1 MCVNVRFTS
10 RSVSRV
16 FDSGARTITL
26 PRILGHER
34 SVTVVRAI
42 MAELAVPQPELG
54 AICWCG
60 EAIDLLPRVP
70 GQRRSEQVMNHGA

>member
-1 MCVNVRFTS
+1 MCVHVRFTA
-10 RSVSRV
+10 RSEYRV
-16 FDSGARTITL
+16 FDSDARTITL
-26 PRILGHER
+26 PYALGHER

-54 AICWCG
+54 AVCWCG

-70 GQRRSEQVMNHGA
+70 EQRRSEQVSNHGA

>member
-1 MCVNVRFTS
+1 MCVHVRFTA
-10 RSVSRV
+10 RPEFRV
-16 FDSGARTITL
+16 FDSDARTITL
-26 PRILGHER
+26 PRLLGYER

-42 MAELAVPQPELG
+42 MAELAVVQPELG

-70 GQRRSEQVMNHGA
+70 EQRRSDQVMNHGA